1 MKRAACLA
9 LAMSMV
15 MGTTAFAAERNPIV
29 LVNRQEFFLQD
40 TAMQKNGKWL
50 FSAED
55 LAEMTGSQMT
65 NLGESLLF
73 TTKTVAEDA
82 ERQME
87 RTVVLQADGMLDV
100 TAKEKDRLYLGYKIN
115 RENGKCFLPVREFA
129 NEMGYTMTWDRFLGS
144 DWIYLKELRTPDVTL
159 TVEYDKKTNS
169 LQGTINNKEPQ
180 SFLYGNAFTLE
191 RLTENGWECV
201 AKEER
206 KTGTELSMQPTRSET
221 GENGMTT
228 IEKKTKGGL
237 AAGVYRMGIPFSFTY
252 YYGGYQASAAKAAL
266 RKNPD
271 KKAYDFYYAT
281 TVAEPNFYFRGDGLC
296 STWDAEITTNYT
308 LYGTFTVE

>member
-1 MKRAACLA
+1 MKRTVCLA

-40 TAMQKNGKWL
+40 TAMQKDGKWL

-87 RTVVLQADGMLDV
+87 RTVVLRADGTLDV
-100 TAKEKDRLYLGYKIN
+100 TAREKDRLYLGDKIN
-115 RENGKCFLPVREFA
+115 RENGKCFLPVREFV

-159 TVEYDKKTNS
+159 TVEYDKKTNN

-180 SFLYGNAFTLE
+180 SFLYGNAFILE

-201 AKEER
+201 VKEER
-206 KTGTELSMQPTRSET
+206 KMGTELSMQPTRS
-221 GENGMTT
+221 
-228 IEKKTKGGL
+228 EKKTKGGL

>member
-1 MKRAACLA
+1 MKRTVCLA

-40 TAMQKNGKWL
+40 TAMQKDGKWL

-87 RTVVLQADGMLDV
+87 RTVVLRADGTLDV
-100 TAKEKDRLYLGYKIN
+100 TAREKDRLYLGDKIN
-115 RENGKCFLPVREFA
+115 RENGKCFLPVREFV

-159 TVEYDKKTNS
+159 TVEYDKKTNN

-191 RLTENGWECV
+191 RLGMRGKGRTKDGDRDFDAANQ
-201 AKEER
+201 KRDRR
-206 KTGTELSMQPTRSET
+206 KRHDHNREKNKRGTCGRRIPHGDSIFLHLLLRGVSS
-221 GENGMTT
+221 
-228 IEKKTKGGL
+228 IGG
-237 AAGVYRMGIPFSFTY
+237 
-252 YYGGYQASAAKAAL
+252 
-266 RKNPD
+266 
-271 KKAYDFYYAT
+271 
-281 TVAEPNFYFRGDGLC
+281 
-296 STWDAEITTNYT
+296 
-308 LYGTFTVE
+308 

>member
-1 MKRAACLA
+1 MKRTVCLA

-40 TAMQKNGKWL
+40 TAMQKDGKWL

-87 RTVVLQADGMLDV
+87 RTVVLRADGTLDV
-100 TAKEKDRLYLGYKIN
+100 TAREKDRLYLGDKIN
-115 RENGKCFLPVREFA
+115 RENGKCFLPVREFV

-159 TVEYDKKTNS
+159 TVEYDKKTNN
-169 LQGTINNKEPQ
+169 LQGTIK
-180 SFLYGNAFTLE
+180 SRKAFC
-191 RLTENGWECV
+191 TETHLHWNG
-201 AKEER
+201 
-206 KTGTELSMQPTRSET
+206 
-221 GENGMTT
+221 
-228 IEKKTKGGL
+228 
-237 AAGVYRMGIPFSFTY
+237 
-252 YYGGYQASAAKAAL
+252 
-266 RKNPD
+266 
-271 KKAYDFYYAT
+271 
-281 TVAEPNFYFRGDGLC
+281 
-296 STWDAEITTNYT
+296 
-308 LYGTFTVE
+308 

>member
-1 MKRAACLA
+1 MKRTVCLA

-100 TAKEKDRLYLGYKIN
+100 TAKEKDRLYLGDKIN

-129 NEMGYTMTWDRFLGS
+129 NEMGYTMTWDRFLGEGV
-144 DWIYLKELRTPDVTL
+144 KNARCDV
-159 TVEYDKKTNS
+159 D
-169 LQGTINNKEPQ
+169 
-180 SFLYGNAFTLE
+180 
-191 RLTENGWECV
+191 
-201 AKEER
+201 
-206 KTGTELSMQPTRSET
+206 
-221 GENGMTT
+221 
-228 IEKKTKGGL
+228 GG
-237 AAGVYRMGIPFSFTY
+237 I
-252 YYGGYQASAAKAAL
+252 
-266 RKNPD
+266 
-271 KKAYDFYYAT
+271 
-281 TVAEPNFYFRGDGLC
+281 
-296 STWDAEITTNYT
+296 
-308 LYGTFTVE
+308 

>member
-1 MKRAACLA
+1 MKKAVCLA
-9 LAMSMV
+9 LAMSVV

-40 TAMQKNGKWL
+40 AAMQKDGKWL

-65 NLGESLLF
+65 KLGENLLF
-73 TTKTVAEDA
+73 TTKTVADDA

-87 RTVVLQADGMLDV
+87 RTVVLQADGTLDV
-100 TAKEKDRLYLGYKIN
+100 TAQEKDRLYWGDKIK

-129 NEMGYTMTWDRFLGS
+129 NTMGYSMAWDRFWES
-144 DWIYLKELRTPDVTL
+144 DWIYLKELKTPDVTL
-159 TVEYDKKTNS
+159 TVEYDKKTNG

-191 RLTENGWECV
+191 RLTENGWVSV
-201 AKEER
+201 AKEEP

-228 IEKKTKGGL
+228 IEKKTKKGL

-252 YYGGYQASAAKAAL
+252 YYGGYQASAAEAAVQ
-266 RKNPD
+266 KNPNPE
-271 KKAYDFYYAT
+271 AYDFYYAT
-281 TVAEPNFYFRGDGLC
+281 TVAEPNFYFHGDGLG

>member
-1 MKRAACLA
+1 
-9 LAMSMV
+9 
-15 MGTTAFAAERNPIV
+15 
-29 LVNRQEFFLQD
+29 
-40 TAMQKNGKWL
+40 
-50 FSAED
+50 
-55 LAEMTGSQMT
+55 
-65 NLGESLLF
+65 
-73 TTKTVAEDA
+73 
-82 ERQME
+82 
-87 RTVVLQADGMLDV
+87 MLDV
-100 TAKEKDRLYLGYKIN
+100 TAKEKDRLYLGDKIN

-201 AKEER
+201 AKEEP

-228 IEKKTKGGL
+228 IEKKTKRGL

-281 TVAEPNFYFRGDGLC
+281 TVAEPNFYFRGDGLG
-296 STWDAEITTNYT
+296 STYDAEITTNYT

>member
-1 MKRAACLA
+1 M
-9 LAMSMV
+9 
-15 MGTTAFAAERNPIV
+15 E
-29 LVNRQEFFLQD
+29 E
-40 TAMQKNGKWL
+40 
-50 FSAED
+50 
-55 LAEMTGSQMT
+55 
-65 NLGESLLF
+65 ESLEGG
-73 TTKTVAEDA
+73 VGEEAA
-82 ERQME
+82 R
-87 RTVVLQADGMLDV
+87 
-100 TAKEKDRLYLGYKIN
+100 
-115 RENGKCFLPVREFA
+115 PREFA

-201 AKEER
+201 AKEEP

-228 IEKKTKGGL
+228 IEKKTKRGL
-237 AAGVYRMGIPFSFTY
+237 AAGVYCMGIPFSFTY

-281 TVAEPNFYFRGDGLC
+281 TVAEPNFYFRGDGLG
-296 STWDAEITTNYT
+296 STYDAEITTNYT

>member
-1 MKRAACLA
+1 MKRTVCLA

-100 TAKEKDRLYLGYKIN
+100 TAKEK
-115 RENGKCFLPVREFA
+115 CFLPVLEFA

-201 AKEER
+201 AKEEP

-228 IEKKTKGGL
+228 IEKKTKRGL

-281 TVAEPNFYFRGDGLC
+281 TVAEPNFYFRGDGLG
-296 STWDAEITTNYT
+296 STYDAEITTNYT